1 MIASPVVPAVT
12 ALVGRDLRAF
22 ARSRS
27 QLYSSLLFPLML
39 LAVLG
44 TGIERGLNP
53 TSIRDGDYTSFLV
66 PGIIVMTAV
75 FSSTFSSAS
84 YYQDR
89 DDGMLRVLLAT
100 PNPPWAIML
109 GKSLAGVIIGSLQ
122 ALMVV
127 AVASLAP
134 AVDLR
139 WQYGVAPGLAAVVA
153 GIVLLNLL
161 LSGTAQALAS
171 RIRTMSGFH
180 LVMNL
185 ALFPALF
192 FSGAF
197 YPLAHLPAWL
207 ETLGWLNPLS
217 YAVDLLHV
225 AMYADTAS
233 GYFGLW
239 VDVGVLTTL
248 SVALY
253 AWGLSRHA
261 REGER

>member
-1 MIASPVVPAVT
+1 LTAFAPAVS

-22 ARSRS
+22 LRSRS

-53 TSIRDGDYTSFLV
+53 TLIRDGDYVSFLV
-66 PGIIVMTAV
+66 PGIVVMTAV

-84 YYQDR
+84 FYQDR

-100 PNPPWAIML
+100 PNPPWVVML

-122 ALMVV
+122 ALAVI
-127 AVASLAP
+127 AVASLIPEVHLA
-134 AVDLR
+134 
-139 WQYGVAPGLAAVVA
+139 WQYGVAVGLLASVA
-153 GIVLLNLL
+153 GIVLLNLML
-161 LSGTAQALAS
+161 AGVAQGLAS

-207 ETLGWLNPLS
+207 EVLGWLNPLS
-217 YAVDLLHV
+217 FGVDLLHV

-233 GYFGLW
+233 GYFGLA
-239 VDVGVLTTL
+239 VDFAVLTTL
-248 SVALY
+248 SVAVY

>member
-1 MIASPVVPAVT
+1 MTAMAPAVS

-22 ARSRS
+22 FRSRS

-44 TGIERGLNP
+44 TGIDRGLNP
-53 TSIRDGDYTSFLV
+53 TLIRDGDYVSFLV
-66 PGIIVMTAV
+66 PGIVVMTAV

-84 YYQDR
+84 FYQDR
-89 DDGMLRVLLAT
+89 DSGMLRVFLAT
-100 PNPPWAIML
+100 PNQPWVIML

-122 ALMVV
+122 ALAVV

-134 AVDLR
+134 GVHLA
-139 WQYGVAPGLAAVVA
+139 WQYGVAAGLVASFA
-153 GIVLLNLL
+153 GILLLNLL
-161 LSGTAQALAS
+161 LSGVAQALAS

-217 YAVDLLHV
+217 FGVDLLHV

-233 GYFGLW
+233 GYFGLA
-239 VDVGVLTTL
+239 VDFAVLATL
-248 SVALY
+248 SVAVY

>member
-1 MIASPVVPAVT
+1 MTFAVVSPVS

-22 ARSRS
+22 LRSRS
-27 QLYSSLLFPLML
+27 QLSSSLLFPLML
-39 LAVLG
+39 LAILG

-53 TSIRDGDYTSFLV
+53 TLIRDGDYLSFLV
-66 PGIIVMTAV
+66 PGVVVMTAV

-89 DDGMLRVLLAT
+89 DDGILRVLLAT
-100 PNPPWAIML
+100 PNPPWVIML

-122 ALMVV
+122 ALAVV
-127 AVASLAP
+127 AVAALLP
-134 AVDLR
+134 AVHLS
-139 WQYGVAPGLAAVVA
+139 WQYGVGAGLVASVA
-153 GIVLLNLL
+153 GIALLNVL
-161 LSGTAQALAS
+161 LSGFALALAS

-185 ALFPALF
+185 GLFPALF

-217 YAVDLLHV
+217 FGVDLLHV
-225 AMYADTAS
+225 AMYADTTA
-233 GYFGLW
+233 GYFGLG
-239 VDVGVLTTL
+239 VDIAVLTTL
-248 SVALY
+248 SVAVY

>member
-1 MIASPVVPAVT
+1 MIARVAAPAG
-12 ALVGRDLRAF
+12 ALMLRDLRAF
-22 ARSRS
+22 SRSRS

-44 TGIERGLNP
+44 AGVQEGLNP
-53 TSIRDGDYTSFLV
+53 TLIRDGDYVSFLV
-66 PGIIVMTAV
+66 PGMMVMTAV

-89 DDGMLRVLLAT
+89 DTGMLRTFLAT
-100 PNPPWAIML
+100 PNSPWAIML
-109 GKSLAGVIIGSLQ
+109 GKSLSGVLIGSAQ
-122 ALMVV
+122 ALAV
-127 AVASLAP
+127 ALVASLVP
-134 AVDLR
+134 AVHLS
-139 WQYGVAPGLAAVVA
+139 WQYGVGVGLLTAVA
-153 GIVLLNLL
+153 GVLLLNLL
-161 LSGTAQALAS
+161 LSGVAQVLAS

-197 YPLAHLPAWL
+197 YPLVHLPRWL
-207 ETLGWLNPLS
+207 EVLGWLNPLS
-217 YAVDLLHV
+217 FGVDLLHV
-225 AMYADTAS
+225 AMYADTPA
-233 GYFGLW
+233 GYFGLG
-239 VDVGVLTTL
+239 VDFAVLTTL
-248 SVALY
+248 SVVVY